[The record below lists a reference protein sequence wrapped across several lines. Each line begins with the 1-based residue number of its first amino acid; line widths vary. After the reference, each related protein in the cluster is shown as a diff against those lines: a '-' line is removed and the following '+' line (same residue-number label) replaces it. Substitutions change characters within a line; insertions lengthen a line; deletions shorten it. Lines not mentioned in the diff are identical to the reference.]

1 MENFMALNRDLRT
14 DSSGVTAI
22 LDNVPCAFALPYA
35 KAESYYQFTV
45 NFDLNIK
52 GSMKI
57 YF

>member
-1 MENFMALNRDLRT
+1 MALNRDLRT